1 MLKLLKRSKISN
13 RVYSVFLLQGGDE
26 LKDLFTKNHLWLGV
40 KYFIISLFV
49 GVIVRGFLLIPVPV
63 TGNSM
68 DQTLTQG
75 DMILMEK
82 FSKVKRFDVI
92 VFQQPDGTIYIK
104 RVIGLP
110 GDEVRYDKDQLYING
125 EKVSE
130 SFLTNNRNHDHQVS
144 PYTTD
149 FQLEELLGERQL
161 PKNEY
166 FVLGDNRRIS
176 KDSRSFGT
184 VQSKDILGKAQAVYY
199 PLTHIKIIS

>member
-1 MLKLLKRSKISN
+1 MKSLL
-13 RVYSVFLLQGGDE
+13 
-26 LKDLFTKNHLWLGV
+26 TKGHLWLAV
-40 KYFIISLFV
+40 KYLLISLFI
-49 GVIVRGFLLIPVPV
+49 GVVIRGFLLIPVPV

-68 DQTLTQG
+68 DQTLSQG
-75 DMILMEK
+75 DMVLMEK
-82 FSKVKRFDVI
+82 FSKVRRFDVI
-92 VFQQPDGTIYIK
+92 VFQQSDGTIYIK

-110 GDEVRYDKDQLYING
+110 GDEIRYEKDQLYING
-125 EKVSE
+125 NKISE

-149 FQLEELLGERQL
+149 FQLEELIGEKKLR
-161 PKNEY
+161 PNEY

-199 PLTHIKIIS
+199 PIKHIKIIS

>member
-1 MLKLLKRSKISN
+1 M
-13 RVYSVFLLQGGDE
+13 
-26 LKDLFTKNHLWLGV
+26 
-40 KYFIISLFV
+40 ISLFI

-68 DQTLTQG
+68 DQTLSQG
-75 DMILMEK
+75 DMVLMEK

-92 VFQQPDGTIYIK
+92 VFQQTDGTIYIK

-110 GDEVRYDKDQLYING
+110 GDEIRYEKDQLYVNG
-125 EKVSE
+125 HKMSE
-130 SFLTNNRNHDHQVS
+130 SFLTNNRSHDYQVS

-149 FQLEELLGERQL
+149 FQLNELIGEKKL
-161 PKNEY
+161 PNNEY

-184 VQSKDILGKAQAVYY
+184 VQGKDILGKAQAVYY

>member
-1 MLKLLKRSKISN
+1 M
-13 RVYSVFLLQGGDE
+13 
-26 LKDLFTKNHLWLGV
+26 
-40 KYFIISLFV
+40 ISLFI

-68 DQTLTQG
+68 DQTLSQG
-75 DMILMEK
+75 DMVLMEK

-92 VFQQPDGTIYIK
+92 VFQQTDGTIYIK

-110 GDEVRYDKDQLYING
+110 GDEIRYEKDQLYVNG
-125 EKVSE
+125 HKMSE
-130 SFLTNNRNHDHQVS
+130 SFLTNNRSHDHQVS
-144 PYTTD
+144 PYTKD
-149 FQLEELLGERQL
+149 FQLNELIGEKKL
-161 PKNEY
+161 PNNEY

-184 VQSKDILGKAQAVYY
+184 VQGKDILGKAQAVYY